1 MATAR
6 AVRLIASRP
15 PSTNLRSLV
24 VVPGRR
30 CLLSTST
37 EAGGA
42 GDPSVHSGDP
52 PSDDYPDRPPKFSG
66 AEEATGG
73 GDHGKNPSTA
83 AATPSEST
91 KERVPP
97 FAMSDKLGSQ
107 ELADPAG
114 GSSFTQKRRRSSS
127 SRPAD
132 SREEAAGRKV
142 REEDREYYQTH
153 KPSPLAELEFA
164 DTRKPITR
172 ATDGGSA
179 ADRLSDVPG
188 KVVEDTADDS
198 LARAEAMFR
207 EAASRGNPE
216 WPHSRA
222 LAEMLARR
230 RGEGDAAGSRSSAPW
245 GS

>member
-30 CLLSTST
+30 RLLSTST

-132 SREEAAGRKV
+132 SREEATPGGRGGGG
-142 REEDREYYQTH
+142 
-153 KPSPLAELEFA
+153 AESE
-164 DTRKPITR
+164 
-172 ATDGGSA
+172 GGGQGVLPDA
-179 ADRLSDVPG
+179 QAV
-188 KVVEDTADDS
+188 
-198 LARAEAMFR
+198 
-207 EAASRGNPE
+207 ASRGAGVRGHE
-216 WPHSRA
+216 EADHACHGRRQCRGQVVGRTREGGGGHGGRFA
-222 LAEMLARR
+222 GAR
-230 RGEGDAAGSRSSAPW
+230 
-245 GS
+245 